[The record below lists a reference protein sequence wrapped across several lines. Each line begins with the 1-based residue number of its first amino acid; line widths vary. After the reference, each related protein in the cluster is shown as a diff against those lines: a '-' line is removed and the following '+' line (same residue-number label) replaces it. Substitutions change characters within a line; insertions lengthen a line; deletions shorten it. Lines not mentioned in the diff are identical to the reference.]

1 MTEAELI
8 ERAQNLWVFIQTAIL
23 TIEFAVQFI
32 AVVLGY
38 LIARFLRPR
47 VLEAVR
53 SAAQKVKLPLMGRIS
68 PVLQSVSL
76 PLLWL
81 TIQFLVLAA
90 IQGAGHPSYL
100 LSVTCSLLSAW
111 VFIQILTR
119 LMQNTAWA
127 RLVAFCIWTIAAL
140 NILGFLTPTLE
151 FLDSMSFSFGEA
163 NISMLKIAKGL
174 VAAIIVFWISL
185 GLSKFAEARIQKTS
199 ALTPSVQVLLAKLI
213 RVGLIAAA
221 ILIVLSNSGINITA
235 FAVFSGA
242 LGVGIG
248 FGLQKVVSNLISG
261 VILLLDRSI
270 KPGDV
275 IEVGESYGR
284 VHSMGARYASVITRD
299 ASEYLIPNEDLIT
312 QQVINWSYSSKNI
325 RLKAPIGV
333 AYSSDIPEVIKIVEE
348 VAVTVDRVL
357 KNPAPRCLM
366 RGFGDNAIDLE
377 LRFWIADPEQGC
389 ANVTSAVL
397 VEIWKAF
404 KEHNVDIPFPQ
415 RDIRVE
421 MVESNHPQALG
432 AAIPNDQAAPLEKN

>member
-1 MTEAELI
+1 MNETELI
-8 ERAQNLWVFIQTAIL
+8 ELVEKSWAYVQTAVL
-23 TIEFAVQFI
+23 TVDVLVQVVAVF
-32 AVVLGY
+32 VGY
-38 LIARFLRPR
+38 VAALWLRPR
-47 VLEAVR
+47 LIDAVGSVSNRFNFVLLNRFAPVFQAVT
-53 SAAQKVKLPLMGRIS
+53 LPLAWL
-68 PVLQSVSL
+68 VL
-76 PLLWL
+76 
-81 TIQFLVLAA
+81 QFLVLAV
-90 IQGAGHPSYL
+90 IQGAGHPSYI

-111 VFIQILTR
+111 VIIQILTR

-140 NILGFLTPTLE
+140 NILGLLTPTLG
-151 FLDSMSFSFGEA
+151 FLDSLSFSFGETQ
-163 NISMLKIAKGL
+163 ISMLKIAKGF

-185 GLSKFAEARIQKTS
+185 GLSKFAEGRIQKTT
-199 ALTPSVQVLLAKLI
+199 AFTPSVQVLLAKLI
-213 RVGLIAAA
+213 RVSLIAAA

-275 IEVGESYGR
+275 IEVGQSYGR

-333 AYSSDIPEVIKIVEE
+333 GYGSDIPKVIELVQNAAI
-348 VAVTVDRVL
+348 TVDRVL
-357 KNPAPRCLM
+357 QDPAPKCLM
-366 RGFGDNAIDLE
+366 KGFSDSAIDLE

-397 VEIWKAF
+397 IEVWKTF
-404 KEHNVDIPFPQ
+404 KENDVDIPFPQ
-415 RDIRVE
+415 RDVRVQIVKDTE
-421 MVESNHPQALG
+421 DPQTS
-432 AAIPNDQAAPLEKN
+432 